1 MKLGRGCA
9 LALAAVLALTSCM
22 VGDGDDEPG
31 DEALTIEAGG
41 RYRSRVFGVKVTS
54 DVVYTPGLALDLY
67 EPAGDRAGMRPA
79 IVWVHGGAFARN
91 SKLDPNL
98 VRIARYFA
106 QLGYVTASIDYRLLN
121 PNGDAGFPY
130 PGDAVNAAR
139 DDAREAVRFLRR
151 NAATY
156 RIDPTRIAI
165 GGASAGAMAALHAAY
180 AGGDRT
186 GAGVRAVVDLWG
198 ALEGVE
204 QLGADDTGSLVVF
217 HGTADDFWMP
227 YRQALALRDRAR
239 AVGIACEFHPVD
251 GAGHAPWD
259 QLDRFLPLIARF
271 LLVHLVNA

>member
-1 MKLGRGCA
+1 MKLALGCA
-9 LALAAVLALTSCM
+9 LVVALLTTSCM
-22 VGDGDDEPG
+22 VGDSDDETDDSG
-31 DEALTIEAGG
+31 LVIEAGA
-41 RYRSRVFGVKVTS
+41 RYKSRIFGVKVTS
-54 DVVYTPGLALDLY
+54 NVVYTPGLALDLY
-67 EPAGDRAGMRPA
+67 EPAGDRAAARPA

-91 SKLDPNL
+91 SKTDPNL

-130 PGDAVNAAR
+130 PASAVNAAR

-151 NAATY
+151 NATTY

-180 AGGDRT
+180 AGGDRS

-198 ALEGVE
+198 ALQGVDE
-204 QLGADDTGSLVVF
+204 LGADDNGPVLIF

-227 YRQALALRDRAR
+227 FRQASALCDRAR
-239 AVGIACEFHPVD
+239 AVGVGCEFHPLD
-251 GAGHAPWD
+251 GEGHAPWD
-259 QLDRFLPLIARF
+259 GLDRYLPVIARF
-271 LLVHLVNA
+271 LLAHLVAA